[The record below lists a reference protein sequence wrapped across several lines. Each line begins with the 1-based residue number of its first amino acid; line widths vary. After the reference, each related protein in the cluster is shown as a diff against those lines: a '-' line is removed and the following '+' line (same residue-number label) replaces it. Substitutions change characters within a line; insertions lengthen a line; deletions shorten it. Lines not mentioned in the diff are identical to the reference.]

1 MIAATIN
8 SYKIIITKSAVPP
21 GTNEWIY
28 QTFLEMGTD
37 KDSFDIVSNPEFL
50 REGRA
55 L

>member
-1 MIAATIN
+1 M
-8 SYKIIITKSAVPP
+8 TKSAVPP